1 MQLSDSVIKKSKH
14 YESIDPDVRLMLQV
28 QSDDAGAF
36 EELTRRYQN
45 RLLRVMEHLVSNRD
59 MAEDLAQEVF
69 LRVFRSRKS
78 YIPGAKFSTWFF
90 TIANNVASNA
100 LRNRSRRKE
109 INLAPTQNEDHG
121 VPSLETMA
129 KEASALMPTRQLDQ
143 VELSE
148 VVQSAMKNS
157 LNERQKLALLLSKFE
172 HMSYQEIAETMDLT
186 VQAIK
191 SLLSRA
197 RGNLKQALEPYFQTG
212 QLSDSYRESFESDD
226 EQKP

>member
-109 INLAPTQNEDHG
+109 INL
-121 VPSLETMA
+121 V
-129 KEASALMPTRQLDQ
+129 
-143 VELSE
+143 
-148 VVQSAMKNS
+148 
-157 LNERQKLALLLSKFE
+157 FF
-172 HMSYQEIAETMDLT
+172 QEFA
-186 VQAIK
+186 
-191 SLLSRA
+191 
-197 RGNLKQALEPYFQTG
+197 
-212 QLSDSYRESFESDD
+212 
-226 EQKP
+226 